1 MFGMRPTE
9 LIIILFIVL
18 LLFGANRLPELAG
31 SLGKAMKDFRRAV
44 NTPDEPSPSVNQEP
58 SSTLKTHPEPG
69 SSASEQPRSSS

>member
-44 NTPDEPSPSVNQEP
+44 NTPDEPVPAPPTTPSSSPSANEVRRDP
-58 SSTLKTHPEPG
+58 L
-69 SSASEQPRSSS
+69 